1 MDVMQ
6 AGDIPM
12 RETDAAHRAAQ
23 VRTRIETFRQ
33 LADLM
38 RNADTTLV
46 LETME
51 DYAARNAEED
61 LTTVDLATR
70 GVPR

>member
-1 MDVMQ
+1 MGVMR
-6 AGDIPM
+6 AGDSST
-12 RETDAAHRAAQ
+12 RETDAAERAAQ
-23 VRTRIETFRQ
+23 VRTRIETFRE

>member
-12 RETDAAHRAAQ
+12 SETDAAHRAAQ

-38 RNADTTLV
+38 RNADTALV
-46 LETME
+46 LDTME
-51 DYAARNAEED
+51 DYATRNAEEN
-61 LTTVDLATR
+61 LAAVDLEIR
-70 GVPR
+70 GMLR